1 MFIFPKNM
9 RLVRFSEHEPDA
21 PGSRIRR
28 IVKMSD
34 DNARLVD
41 LRANYETFVAA
52 SLKLDLT
59 RGKPSAKQLDLSN
72 DLDGIL
78 NGLYT
83 LQDGS
88 DIRNYGGIMGIPEA
102 RQLGADLLEVTPNHV
117 MVGGNSSLT
126 LMYQYVD
133 YRLKQWREGSETI
146 KFLCPVPGYDRH
158 FTICEHFGIEMISV
172 PMTDNG
178 PDMDQIE
185 KLVQSDP
192 DIKGIWCVPKYS
204 NPTGHTY
211 SDLTVERFAKLP
223 TIAGKDFQIMWDN
236 AYAVHDLE
244 EKTVQLANLLQLAE
258 KAGTADQVAVLAS
271 TSKITF
277 AGAGIAFISTSQTQL
292 TAFEKHLS
300 AQTIGFDKIN
310 QFRHVNFLKN
320 MTGIKAHM
328 AKHRDLLKPK
338 FDRVLK
344 KLEEMLGGK
353 NIATWTRPRGGY
365 FISLNT
371 RPGLASKVVAMAA
384 EAGVKLTPAGATYP
398 YGKDPD
404 NSNIRI
410 APTYPSLEELDKAM
424 DVFVT
429 CVELATLD
437 D

>member
-1 MFIFPKNM
+1 VFIFPKNM

-344 KLEEMLGGK
+344 K
-353 NIATWTRPRGGY
+353 T
-365 FISLNT
+365 
-371 RPGLASKVVAMAA
+371 
-384 EAGVKLTPAGATYP
+384 
-398 YGKDPD
+398 
-404 NSNIRI
+404 
-410 APTYPSLEELDKAM
+410 
-424 DVFVT
+424 
-429 CVELATLD
+429 
-437 D
+437 